1 MEMNHANEEQWDELL
16 MSRSREAEQLQALVN
31 GLPESARS
39 AAERREMF
47 WDRQRLSI
55 QRQIA
60 NLPQRRATSARLAWA
75 AVFALILIASFLLK
89 TGSRVPVQPTA
100 PDSDRELL
108 VQVEQALDGDV
119 PQALQPASLIANEID
134 QAAQARSN
142 LTTSK
147 ENSAHEN

>member
-1 MEMNHANEEQWDELL
+1 MEMNHVNQEQWAELL
-16 MSRSREAEQLQALVN
+16 MADSRETETLHALVN
-31 GLPESARS
+31 GLPKSARS
-39 AAERREMF
+39 AAQQPETF

-60 NLPQRRATSARLAWA
+60 DIPERSATSARLAWA
-75 AVFALILIASFLLK
+75 AVFALVLIASFLLR
-89 TGSRVPVQPTA
+89 TGSRVPVQST

-134 QAAQARSN
+134 QASQPQSN
-142 LTTSK
+142 STSSK
-147 ENSAHEN
+147 EKSEHEN